1 MAAEYVIINTNKFG
15 TGGENPLAQTVCLIK
30 LEELI
35 MPAEMKLDHPDYHS
49 QKGMQEYMEE
59 VARYFREE
67 LTGTIA
73 ERIPLYIHEVN
84 YEKKTLTTVLTPTPW
99 MADRTGGMSNGA
111 FSVALDETMGF
122 LGLYIANLPM
132 TPTVTMQLSLL
143 RPIPIDKKLYIKTRL
158 MGTDGVKLD
167 LTATAW
173 SEGMKDSPA
182 CTAVGIYFAP
192 KQKA

>member
-1 MAAEYVIINTNKFG
+1 MIYGTKHEREYY
-15 TGGENPLAQTVCLIK
+15 
-30 LEELI
+30 
-35 MPAEMKLDHPDYHS
+35 DS
-49 QKGMQEYMEE
+49 QEGMQEYMED
-59 VARYFREE
+59 VASYFRNEMK
-67 LTGTIA
+67 GTVA
-73 ERIPLYIHEVN
+73 ERIPLYVHDVN
-84 YEKKTLTTVLTPTPW
+84 YEKMTLTTVLTPTQW
-99 MADRTGGMSNGA
+99 MADRTGAMSNGA

-122 LGLYIANLPM
+122 LGLYVARLPM

-173 SEGMKDSPA
+173 SEGMKDNPA

-192 KQKA
+192 KKKA

>member
-1 MAAEYVIINTNKFG
+1 MPSEMRFDQPNYDSQEGMRACV
-15 TGGENPLAQTVCLIK
+15 
-30 LEELI
+30 EEL
-35 MPAEMKLDHPDYHS
+35 
-49 QKGMQEYMEE
+49 
-59 VARYFREE
+59 ARHFREE
-67 LTGTIA
+67 LTGTVA
-73 ERIPLYIHEVN
+73 ERVPLYIHEVD

-99 MADRTGGMSNGA
+99 MADRTGCMSNGA

-122 LGLYIANLPM
+122 LCLYTARMPM
-132 TPTVTMQLSLL
+132 TPTVTLQLSLL

-173 SEGMKDSPA
+173 SEGMKERPA

-192 KQKA
+192 KPRK